1 MPSNADCQFANFTKW
16 NLKVISIMIHTK
28 YNIWRRFHSFRQTMI
43 ACTRCMIRPLRKRLL
58 SIYHIYNPPYKKTRY
73 MSVSSRVWKMLR
85 SLHIKDKRRNATVD
99 NERQFVRN
107 AKKCFR
113 HYVSLP
119 LLLIA
124 IKQPTMCLSKDHH
137 LFSSWR

>member
-1 MPSNADCQFANFTKW
+1 
-16 NLKVISIMIHTK
+16 
-28 YNIWRRFHSFRQTMI
+28 MI

-58 SIYHIYNPPYKKTRY
+58 NIYHIYNPPYKKTRY
-73 MSVSSRVWKMLR
+73 MRVLSRAWKMLR
-85 SLHIKDKRRNATVD
+85 SLYIKDKIRNATVD

-107 AKKCFR
+107 AKKCFQ

-124 IKQPTMCLSKDHH
+124 IKQPTMYLSKDHH